1 MDGLDTNEDGIVVSR
16 RGTLVEV
23 KGPAGSTAWYRE
35 CELKSADFDTSASS
49 PAYVK
54 NGVLGVLVERNFIP
68 LKPTFRV
75 DLLGAGFHSLSIVG
89 TI

>member
-1 MDGLDTNEDGIVVSR
+1 VDGLDTNEDGTVVAR
-16 RGTLVEV
+16 RGTLVQV
-23 KGPAGSTAWYRE
+23 QGPAGNTAWYRE
-35 CELKSADFDTSASS
+35 CELQHADFDTTASS

-54 NGVLGVLVERNFIP
+54 NGVLGVLVERKFIP

-89 TI
+89 KI